1 MAVLRIQ
8 CRRPYHLLLLS
19 ILNIARKFFETNTRN
34 NLFLVMMIGFMF
46 TLASVL
52 LKIYI
57 IFVGQRDLKYAAQL
71 NKLPLPT
78 NCLARNS
85 ILITL
90 G

>member
-1 MAVLRIQ
+1 
-8 CRRPYHLLLLS
+8 
-19 ILNIARKFFETNTRN
+19 
-34 NLFLVMMIGFMF
+34 MMIGFMF

-57 IFVGQRDLKYAAQL
+57 IYDGQSDLKHAGQL
-71 NKLPLPT
+71 NILPLPT
-78 NCLARNS
+78 NCLAKNA

>member
-1 MAVLRIQ
+1 
-8 CRRPYHLLLLS
+8 
-19 ILNIARKFFETNTRN
+19 
-34 NLFLVMMIGFMF
+34 MMIGFMF

-57 IFVGQRDLKYAAQL
+57 TFVGQRDLKHAGQL
-71 NKLPLPT
+71 NILPLPT

>member
-1 MAVLRIQ
+1 
-8 CRRPYHLLLLS
+8 
-19 ILNIARKFFETNTRN
+19 
-34 NLFLVMMIGFMF
+34 MMIGFMF